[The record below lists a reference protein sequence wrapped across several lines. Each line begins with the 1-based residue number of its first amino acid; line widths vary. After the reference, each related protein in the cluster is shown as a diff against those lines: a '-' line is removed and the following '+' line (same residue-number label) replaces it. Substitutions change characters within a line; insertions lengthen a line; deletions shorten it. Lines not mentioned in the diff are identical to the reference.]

1 MKSETKSKPKSCQ
14 KFRNENLSMLRSWHH
29 RLLWAVLF
37 LNWSFLPRLL
47 NTTHINTTK
56 IHSVF
61 LLKNPIEK
69 SKTSL
74 DYVLWWVLWWVMNKE
89 QSLDP
94 RKLWHKKLRS
104 PKMISRFSSI
114 RMQKS
119 ERGFDFSD
127 WRDFEE
133 KEVWFLILNLV
144 LYFLL

>member
-14 KFRNENLSMLRSWHH
+14 KFRNENLSMLRSWYH